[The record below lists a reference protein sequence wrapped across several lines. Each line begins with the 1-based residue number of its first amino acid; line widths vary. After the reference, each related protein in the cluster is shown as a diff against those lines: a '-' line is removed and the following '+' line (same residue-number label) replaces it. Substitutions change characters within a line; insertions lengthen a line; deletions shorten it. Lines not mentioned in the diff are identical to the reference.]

1 VGPGIEVPGNPRVAR
16 IAPFRP
22 TPAAIV
28 CTPPNQGLAMNTKTI
43 SSQADELESDVKKV
57 LHAAED
63 LLSQATNSTGDK
75 AAELRG
81 RALEQ
86 LKALSA
92 RLRDVQETALEK
104 GRAAADATDDYVHDH
119 PWRSILAAASLGV
132 VVGLLIGR
140 R

>member
-1 VGPGIEVPGNPRVAR
+1 MNAKA
-16 IAPFRP
+16 IAD
-22 TPAAIV
+22 V
-28 CTPPNQGLAMNTKTI
+28 
-43 SSQADELESDVKKV
+43 ADEIESDVKK
-57 LHAAED
+57 AISGAED
-63 LLSQATNSTGDK
+63 MLTQAANATGEK

-86 LKALSA
+86 LKALRE
-92 RLRDVQETALEK
+92 RLHDVQHTALEK
-104 GRAAADATDDYVHDH
+104 GKAAAHATDDYVHDN

>member
-1 VGPGIEVPGNPRVAR
+1 MNAK
-16 IAPFRP
+16 A
-22 TPAAIV
+22 TATTADAAESDV
-28 CTPPNQGLAMNTKTI
+28 SKTI
-43 SSQADELESDVKKV
+43 SG
-57 LHAAED
+57 AED
-63 LLSQATNSTGDK
+63 MLAQAAAATGEK

-86 LKALSA
+86 LKALRE
-92 RLRDVQETALEK
+92 RLQDVHHTALEQGK
-104 GRAAADATDDYVHDH
+104 AAAHATDDFVHDH

>member
-1 VGPGIEVPGNPRVAR
+1 
-16 IAPFRP
+16 
-22 TPAAIV
+22 
-28 CTPPNQGLAMNTKTI
+28 MNAKATT
-43 SSQADELESDVKKV
+43 ADDVESDVSQTISG
-57 LHAAED
+57 AED
-63 LLSQATNSTGDK
+63 MLTQAANATGDK

-86 LKALSA
+86 LKALQG
-92 RLRDVQETALEK
+92 RLRDAQ
-104 GRAAADATDDYVHDH
+104 AAAVEKSKAAAHATDDFVHEN